1 MFYNGFTLLM
11 QILAGRTAYWIGNYY
26 GYQRGK
32 TEMYQTLKN
41 LDAKSREFF
50 STVSKK

>member
-11 QILAGRTAYWIGNYY
+11 QILAGATAYWIGNRF
-26 GYQRGK
+26 GYERGQ

>member
-11 QILAGRTAYWIGNYY
+11 QLLAGATAYWIGHRY
-26 GYQRGK
+26 GYDRGQ

-41 LDAKSREFF
+41 LDEKSREFF

>member
-1 MFYNGFTLLM
+1 M
-11 QILAGRTAYWIGNYY
+11 QILAGATAYWVGNYY
-26 GYQRGK
+26 GYERGK
-32 TEMYQTLKN
+32 TEMYQMLKN